1 MTLFPD
7 KNHLSPGQLK
17 IADFIERHP
26 EDMLF
31 MTERE
36 IADRIGTSVA
46 TVSRFWR
53 AIGSDNAKS
62 FKLKLREHAD
72 ATPALKLEKT
82 MSGLDAASLP
92 AKMLEQS
99 IHHLEQT
106 AAHIRPQAL
115 ERTAELIASARR
127 LYIHAPGPSLALGE
141 LMAYRLNRFGLSV
154 RLTAGSGHELLESLA
169 HLQAEDVI
177 FAFSFTRMLPETE
190 VILDCSRRIG
200 AASVLVTDREELTY
214 GVSAREAFCV
224 SRGEVGEFHS
234 MMAPLLLVEQLI
246 LGIGLRDQERML
258 GKLDTLAELRDRYA
272 DKLPRGRA

>member
-1 MTLFPD
+1 MTLFPE
-7 KNHLSPGQLK
+7 KNGLSPGQLK

-53 AIGSDNAKS
+53 AVGSENAKS
-62 FKLKLREHAD
+62 FKLKLRESVD

-82 MSGLDAASLP
+82 MSGLDASSLP
-92 AKMLEQS
+92 EKMLEQS
-99 IHHLEQT
+99 IRHLELT
-106 AAHIRPQAL
+106 AARIRPDEL
-115 ERTAELIASARR
+115 ERTAALIASARR
-127 LYIHAPGPSLALGE
+127 LYIHAPGPALSLGE

-169 HLQAEDVI
+169 HLQPDDVV
-177 FAFSFTRMLPETE
+177 FAFSFARMLPETE
-190 VILDCSRRIG
+190 VILDCSARIG
-200 AASVLVTDREELTY
+200 AAAVLVTDREELMY
-214 GVSAREAFCV
+214 GTAAREAFCV

-246 LGIGLRDQERML
+246 LGIGLLDRERML
-258 GKLDTLAELRDRYA
+258 GKLDRLAELRDRYA
-272 DKLPRGRA
+272 DRLPRGRA